1 MSDQDQPQESAG
13 SGPAIQVDGNQSSPA
28 PQAVTESAP
37 QTSGSAQPQSDQY
50 SNLLNTIVNDEGSP
64 KYRTIEEA
72 LVGSSH
78 AQEHIRRLEQEN
90 EQLRQGR
97 LQADAVQEI
106 KEALLHNRQE
116 PTSSGGQE
124 DFASI
129 AEQVYE
135 RRQQEVA
142 QQSNVQQ
149 VNSVMHEKFG
159 DNARTHVE
167 QKAQELGV
175 GVEFLSSLA
184 ATSPKAFL
192 AYFDTQPAP
201 GTPST
206 PSTSQPRQA
215 PVAGQGLEV
224 PSNIMVGAS
233 SRQVLDLWRSVGARV
248 QEEINQ

>member
-1 MSDQDQPQESAG
+1 MSDQDQTQESAG
-13 SGPAIQVDGNQSSPA
+13 SGPAIPVDGNQSSPA
-28 PQAVTESAP
+28 PQAVTEGAVQTSTSAP
-37 QTSGSAQPQSDQY
+37 QQTDQY
-50 SNLLNTIVNDEGSP
+50 GNLLNTIVNDEGSP
-64 KYRTIEEA
+64 KYRTVEEA
-72 LVGSSH
+72 LVGSAH

-106 KEALLHNRQE
+106 KEALLHQRE
-116 PTSSGGQE
+116 PTSQGEQP

-129 AEQVYE
+129 AEEVYE
-135 RRQQEVA
+135 RRQQQA
-142 QQSNVQQ
+142 SQQTNVQQ
-149 VNSVMHEKFG
+149 VNAAMQEKFG
-159 DNARTHVE
+159 NNARTHVE

-206 PSTSQPRQA
+206 PSTSQPRQGTQA
-215 PVAGQGLEV
+215 SQGYEV
-224 PSNIMVGAS
+224 PDNILVGAS
-233 SRQVLDLWRSVGARV
+233 TRQVLDLWRNVAEEV
-248 QEEINQ
+248 QNELNQ

>member
-37 QTSGSAQPQSDQY
+37 QTSGSTQPQSDQY
-50 SNLLNTIVNDEGSP
+50 GNLLNTIVNDEGSP

-78 AQEHIRRLEQEN
+78 AQEHIRRLEQEK

-233 SRQVLDLWRSVGARV
+233 SRQVLDLWRTVGAQV
-248 QEEINQ
+248 QDEINQ